1 MVIFDRIPRHDPHNV
16 DPYGLKS
23 ELSNYGNKIYRQLKE
38 KSKMKEKIVIGEHS
52 LDFKGNMK
60 EKIYGRENFDGIH
73 MRGPLGFNFYTRSV
87 LNMLTKA
94 SLTCATKSQ
103 RLNRETTQNSNHPSG
118 KNFHGFQHS
127 GRNFHSSNEKT
138 TKTGVNNQPSGS
150 KSKIK
155 NIQAAERNYHSQKQY
170 EYIQPAGRKEFDYRT
185 NHQVYDADLHPAGTN
200 HFTRGKVSKD
210 QYTSYNVNVA
220 NRFTPLGNW

>member
-1 MVIFDRIPRHDPHNV
+1 M
-16 DPYGLKS
+16 
-23 ELSNYGNKIYRQLKE
+23 NY
-38 KSKMKEKIVIGEHS
+38 
-52 LDFKGNMK
+52 
-60 EKIYGRENFDGIH
+60 
-73 MRGPLGFNFYTRSV
+73 
-87 LNMLTKA
+87 
-94 SLTCATKSQ
+94 
-103 RLNRETTQNSNHPSG
+103 
-118 KNFHGFQHS
+118 
-127 GRNFHSSNEKT
+127 
-138 TKTGVNNQPSGS
+138 QPSGS

-170 EYIQPAGRKEFDYRT
+170 EYIQPAGRKEYDYRT